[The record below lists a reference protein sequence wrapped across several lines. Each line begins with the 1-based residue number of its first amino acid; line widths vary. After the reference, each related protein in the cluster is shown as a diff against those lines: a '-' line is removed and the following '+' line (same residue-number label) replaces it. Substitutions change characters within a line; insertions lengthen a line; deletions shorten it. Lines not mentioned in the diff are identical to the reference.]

1 MFKKRQVVKWWC
13 ESSYEWLHGTVV
25 EVSSV
30 EIEDKVHVL
39 YRVKIGEDGMRW
51 ASEEQLRLL

>member
-1 MFKKRQVVKWWC
+1 MFKKKQVVRWWC
-13 ESSYEWLHGTVV
+13 ESSHEWLHGVVV

-30 EIEDKVHVL
+30 EIGEEVHVL
-39 YRVKIGEDGMRW
+39 YRVKIDEGGTRW